1 MQKASVAVGVSCARR
16 WRPREQGFCLVS
28 ERFVYK
34 QERINKDVGSL
45 GMNQNFSQWRIQ
57 GRGPP
62 PPPIFRPNWGP
73 KGRKTL
79 FGDRPRT
86 TPPPPPYLQVKPGN
100 GGNEEA
106 MLASRMHFSCFR
118 SNYRCAKF
126 QRAFTPVVAIN
137 IFKRKYVFRRR
148 PRIIGGGDY
157 F

>member
-1 MQKASVAVGVSCARR
+1 M
-16 WRPREQGFCLVS
+16 VS

-34 QERINKDVGSL
+34 QERINKDLGSL
-45 GMNQNFSQWRIQ
+45 GMNQNFSQGGFLGW
-57 GRGPP
+57 GPP
-62 PPPIFRPNWGP
+62 PPPLFLDQTEARRAEKLCLETGP
-73 KGRKTL
+73 
-79 FGDRPRT
+79 PPP
-86 TPPPPPYLQVKPGN
+86 PPPPPYLQVKPGN

-106 MLASRMHFSCFR
+106 MLASRIHFSCFR

-137 IFKRKYVFRRR
+137 IFKRKYVFCRR